1 MREYETTVIVQP
13 EISANG
19 TEAIMNKMDSVL
31 ESRGSTRLMCSDLG
45 KRKLAYEVRKFQKG
59 HYYVLSFL
67 DDGKVVVELERT
79 LRIEES
85 VLRFMTVKV
94 EDDVIDVEA
103 RVEQARIA
111 EVEQQKRAAEKAAR
125 EAEEAK
131 ARAEVEAQAAEEA
144 RAHAAEQALA
154 PAAEAEEGSDDEL
167 DLGAAPE
174 ASAAAPDEDE
184 DDAGGEDEDD
194 AAGEDEGP
202 AEWSAEDEEE
212 KS

>member
-13 EISANG
+13 EISAEG
-19 TEAIMNKMDSVL
+19 TEAIMAKMDAVL
-31 ESRGSTRLMCSDLG
+31 ESQGTTRLMCNDLG

-67 DDGKVVVELERT
+67 DDGKVVSELERN

-94 EDDVIDVEA
+94 EDEVVDVET

-111 EVEQQKRAAEKAAR
+111 EVEQEKRAAEKAAR

-144 RAHAAEQALA
+144 RSEAAKQKAKARAAEEA
-154 PAAEAEEGSDDEL
+154 PAAEAEDRPVAED
-167 DLGAAPE
+167 E
-174 ASAAAPDEDE
+174 ASPDAAPDEAPVS
-184 DDAGGEDEDD
+184 DAGEDEDSAKSGD
-194 AAGEDEGP
+194 DDEK
-202 AEWSAEDEEE
+202 E